1 MTNFN
6 LHDVVIITKNPPN
19 QIVKIKG
26 NIGYIDE
33 FQEATNEKGEVV
45 KYVYFKTI
53 ELNSLLGGM
62 GSVPVD
68 CIEHCDN
75 PVYLKRFQEILE
87 IQRKENERYEK
98 ERLERIMTKEKLK
111 NILEEL
117 KDLKSQKSIIESKIQ
132 SINEKLLPYSY
143 SIEEEDVDLEH
154 LGFYTNY
161 FYVSKENKAIGK
173 NHQTYED
180 AILDAWEKYTGKTI
194 E

>member
-1 MTNFN
+1 MTNFKLN
-6 LHDVVIITKNPPN
+6 DVVIVTKNPPN

-26 NIGYIDE
+26 DIGYIDE
-33 FQEATNEKGEVV
+33 FQETTNEKGEIV

-53 ELNSLLGGM
+53 ELNSFCGGM
-62 GSVPVD
+62 GSVPID
-68 CIEHCDN
+68 CIELCDN

-87 IQRKENERYEK
+87 HQRKEDERYEK

-111 NILEEL
+111 NILKEL
-117 KDLKSQKSIIESKIQ
+117 KDLKSQKSTIDSKIQ
-132 SINEKLLPYSY
+132 NLNEKLLPYSY

-161 FYVSKENKAIGK
+161 FYVSKEYKLIGK
-173 NHQTYED
+173 NHQTYEA

>member
-1 MTNFN
+1 MTNFKLN
-6 LHDVVIITKNPPN
+6 DVVIITKNPPN

-26 NIGYIDE
+26 DVGYIDE
-33 FQEATNEKGEVV
+33 FQEATNEKGEVI

-53 ELNSLLGGM
+53 KLNSFLGGM
-62 GSVPVD
+62 GSVPID
-68 CIEHCDN
+68 CIELCDN
-75 PVYLKRFQEILE
+75 PIYLKRFQEIIE
-87 IQRKENERYEK
+87 HQKKENDRYENER
-98 ERLERIMTKEKLK
+98 LDRIMTKEKLK
-111 NILEEL
+111 NILKEL
-117 KDLKSQKSIIESKIQ
+117 KDLKSQKSLIDSKI
-132 SINEKLLPYSY
+132 SNLNEKLLPYSY

-180 AILDAWEKYTGKTI
+180 AILDAWEKHTGKTI